1 MSPVSEGLVDS
12 PGKEHIQQKSLY
24 NDQPYDPPC
33 KSEPV
38 HVVLNEHGGGAD
50 LNGVGVIGR
59 VLKEAIVWIEDLTR
73 EKEKELSR
81 WSTIVETVLQR

>member
-12 PGKEHIQQKSLY
+12 PGKEHIQQKALY
-24 NDQPYDPPC
+24 NDQSYDPPC

-38 HVVLNEHGGGAD
+38 HVVLNEHGGGAN
-50 LNGVGVIGR
+50 LNCVGVIGR

-81 WSTIVETVLQR
+81 RSTIVKTVLQR